1 MKSLQE
7 IARQIVP
14 VGVRFRGHILAARLR
29 QCKIRARIRSKA
41 CSGGKINVIFIVSE
55 VAKWK
60 CQSLYDLMKSDCR
73 YNPIIGL
80 LRQDATRQSSNS
92 EVIENGLRRAEEYF
106 SKFGCQTFRISSD
119 IDDNG
124 VPIEMIAADIV
135 FYQQPW
141 NIDDIVNPRK
151 LSKVALLCYVPYF
164 VLNYYADSLGY
175 NQLLHHYLAYHFI
188 LNQNEEIHAQG
199 IRRIGSYAGRLQIVG
214 HPMLDDFYLNPIED
228 PKKPCVIYAP
238 HFTFSHP
245 NNPVLVHY
253 STFLKTGEYL
263 LQYARKHPEMNWV
276 FKPHPVLKTAL
287 KNSGAWSVDKIEE
300 YYSEWAKFGRV
311 CETGD
316 YLPLFRA
323 ATAMITD
330 CGSFLSEFGSTKKPI
345 IHLINAE
352 NNLEMPDLYDTY
364 YKVHNLDELT
374 YTLHEVLEKGN
385 DYKRD
390 TRIKAVVKANLSGQY
405 AAKNIMDFFDKEFKV
420 KR

>member
-1 MKSLQE
+1 MKSLKDV
-7 IARQIVP
+7 ARQIVP

-29 QCKIRARIRSKA
+29 QWKIKARIRSKI
-41 CSGGKINVIFIVSE
+41 CRREKLNVIFIVSE

-60 CQSLYDLMKSDCR
+60 CQSLYDLMKSDSR

-80 LRQDATRQSSNS
+80 SRQDATRLSSNN
-92 EVIENGLRRAEEYF
+92 EVIETGLRKAEEFF
-106 SKFGCQTFRISSD
+106 SNFGCQTFRISSD

-124 VPIEMIAADIV
+124 VPVGLSFADIV

-141 NIDDIVNPRK
+141 NIDSILHPQK
-151 LSKVALLCYVPYF
+151 LSNVALLCYVPYF
-164 VLNYYADSLGY
+164 VPNYYEDTLAY
-175 NQLLHHYLAYHFI
+175 NQYLHHYLAYHFI
-188 LNQNEEIHAQG
+188 LNQDEEFHAQC
-199 IRRIGSYAGRLQIVG
+199 IRRPGNYAGRLQIVG

-276 FKPHPVLKTAL
+276 FKPHPVLKKAL
-287 KNSGAWSVDKIEE
+287 KNSGAWSFDKIEA
-300 YYSEWAKFGRV
+300 YYSEWGKIGRV
-311 CETGD
+311 CEDGD
-316 YLPLFRA
+316 YMPLFRE

-330 CGSFLSEFGSTKKPI
+330 CGSFLSEFGATKKPI
-345 IHLINAE
+345 IHLINPE

-374 YTLHEVLEKGN
+374 DTLYEVLEKGN

-390 TRIKAVVKANLSGQY
+390 TRIKAVEKANLSGQY
-405 AAKNIMDFFDKEFKV
+405 AAKNIMEFFDKEFKIP
-420 KR
+420 R

>member
-1 MKSLQE
+1 MKRLRE

-14 VGVRFRGHILAARLR
+14 CGVRFRGHILAARLN
-29 QCKIRARIRSKA
+29 QFLVKARIRSKI
-41 CSGGKINVIFIVSE
+41 CKGGKLNVIFIVSE

-73 YNPIIGL
+73 YNPAIGL
-80 LRQDATRQSSNS
+80 LRQDATRLNS
-92 EVIENGLRRAEEYF
+92 DNLAIETGLRRAEEFF
-106 SKFGCQTFRISSD
+106 SNLGCQTFRIASD

-124 VPIEMIAADIV
+124 VPIDLSVADIV

-141 NIDDIVNPRK
+141 NVDIIVDPQK

-164 VLNYYADSLGY
+164 VANYYEDALAY
-175 NQLLHHYLAYHFI
+175 TQYLHHYLAYHFI
-188 LNQNEEIHAQG
+188 LNQVEEFHAQC
-199 IRRIGSYAGRLQIVG
+199 IRRPGNYVGRLQIVG
-214 HPMLDDFYLNPIED
+214 HPMLDDFYLNPIE
-228 PKKPCVIYAP
+228 PSKKPCVIYAP

-245 NNPVLVHY
+245 NNPVIVHY

-263 LQYARKHPEMNWV
+263 LQYAKAHPEMNWV

-287 KNSGAWSVDKIEE
+287 HRSKVWGNDQIEA
-300 YYSEWAKFGRV
+300 YYSEWGKIGTV
-311 CETGD
+311 CEDGN
-316 YLPLFRA
+316 YMPLFREA
-323 ATAMITD
+323 SAMITD
-330 CGSFLSEFGSTKKPI
+330 CGSFLSEFGATKKPI
-345 IHLINAE
+345 IHLINPE

-374 YTLHEVLEKGN
+374 DTLHEVLEKGN